1 VGCMIM
7 ADVWNIAIEKEYVG
21 KNRIFKMDVSIQ
33 SNAERLVLFGV
44 SGSGKTQL
52 LRMLSGLVRPDQ
64 GSIEFEGKTLFN
76 QSTSINLSPQE
87 RSLAYVFQE
96 YALFPHLTV
105 MQNIAFSVN
114 KGWLNKSQ
122 SFVNEDVESWL
133 EKFELKNLAYQYP
146 HQLSGG
152 QSQRVALA
160 RALVCQPK
168 ALLLDEP
175 FSALDDGLRKAL
187 RSELYELQKQLSIPM
202 ILISHNLDDV
212 HSFSDELIQI
222 REGRTFT
229 E

>member
-1 VGCMIM
+1 M

>member
-1 VGCMIM
+1 M

-33 SNAERLVLFGV
+33 SNAERLVLFGA

-76 QSTSINLSPQE
+76 QSASINLSPQE

-114 KGWLNKSQ
+114 KGWLNKGQ

-175 FSALDDGLRKAL
+175 FSALDDALRNAL

>member
-1 VGCMIM
+1 MGCMIM

-114 KGWLNKSQ
+114 KGWLNKGQ

>member
-1 VGCMIM
+1 MGCMIM

-122 SFVNEDVESWL
+122 SFVNEDVESCL

>member
-1 VGCMIM
+1 MGCMIM
-7 ADVWNIAIEKEYVG
+7 ADLWNIVIEKEYVG

-33 SNAERLVLFGV
+33 SNAERLVLFGA

-76 QSTSINLSPQE
+76 QSASINLSPQE

-114 KGWLNKSQ
+114 KGWLNKGQ

>member
-1 VGCMIM
+1 MGCMIM
-7 ADVWNIAIEKEYVG
+7 ADLWNIVIEKEYVG

-33 SNAERLVLFGV
+33 SNAERLVLFGA

-52 LRMLSGLVRPDQ
+52 LRMLSGLVTPNQ
-64 GSIEFEGKTLFN
+64 GSIEFKGKTLFN
-76 QSTSINLSPQE
+76 RSASINLSPQE

-114 KGWLNKSQ
+114 KGWLNKGQ

-175 FSALDDGLRKAL
+175 FSALDDALRKAL

-202 ILISHNLDDV
+202 ILITHNLDDL

>member
-1 VGCMIM
+1 M
-7 ADVWNIAIEKEYVG
+7 ADLWNIAIEKEYVG

>member
-1 VGCMIM
+1 MGCMIM

>member
-1 VGCMIM
+1 M

-114 KGWLNKSQ
+114 KGWLNKGQ
-122 SFVNEDVESWL
+122 SFANEDVESWL

>member
-1 VGCMIM
+1 MGCMIM

-175 FSALDDGLRKAL
+175 FSALDDALRNAL